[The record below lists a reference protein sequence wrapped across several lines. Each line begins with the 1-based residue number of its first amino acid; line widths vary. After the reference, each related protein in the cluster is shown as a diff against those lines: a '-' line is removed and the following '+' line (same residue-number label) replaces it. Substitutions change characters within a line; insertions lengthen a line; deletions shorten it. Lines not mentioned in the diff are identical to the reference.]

1 MNVVIAGAGKV
12 GFLLAQELMQDN
24 EVTIIDSNER
34 AILNINNTLDVLS
47 IHGDVEDPSAY
58 KDIKD
63 DIDLFISVTDSDEV
77 NLLSSLIIDNIVN
90 VKEKIIRLKNDFFV
104 NEKIKQKL
112 GISQVITP
120 AQEVAKVF
128 NYLIEFPHV
137 NNIKMFDYTTH
148 ALLLSIRAC
157 STLEPIMISNLVA
170 ESGNKLIVAGI
181 ERNNNFFIPK
191 DIDSIAPNDLIYFF
205 AFPEV
210 INNIRIDICDEWK
223 KQQTQTCIIYGA
235 NLLGIEIAKVLYE
248 KGLKIKIVDKDFTAC
263 RIANQILQDKVE
275 VLKNH
280 YNLDLVLDK
289 YGENT
294 DIFIAAT
301 GNDEFNIT
309 KCLEAKQKN
318 IKKVVGIHNNKQY
331 ASIMRGLGLEV
342 IRGEKM
348 NAYFSIL
355 EKITSSKIVLQ
366 KAFCGGKGRVCLRRV
381 YPGSKL
387 IGNTI
392 GIPEKLSDN
401 ASFYIQRNDQFFH
414 YKELEQIEQND
425 IIIAIAKEENIKETA
440 SWLKEGIDKY

>member
-12 GFLLAQELMQDN
+12 GYFLAKELMQDN

-34 AILNINNTLDVLS
+34 AILNINNMLDVLS
-47 IHGDVEDPSAY
+47 IHGDVEDPNTY

-63 DIDLFISVTDSDEV
+63 DIDLFIAVTDSDEV

-104 NEKIKQKL
+104 NDRIMKKL
-112 GISQVITP
+112 GISDVITP

-128 NYLIEFPHV
+128 NYLVDFPHV

-157 STLEPIMISNLVA
+157 STLDPVMISNLIS
-170 ESGNKLIVAGI
+170 ESNNKLIVAGI
-181 ERNNNFFIPK
+181 ERNDKFFIPK
-191 DIDSIAPNDLIYFF
+191 EIDLIAPNDLIYFF

-210 INNIRIDICDEWK
+210 INDIRIDICDTWK
-223 KQQTQTCIIYGA
+223 KQPTQTSIIYGA
-235 NLLGIEIAKVLYE
+235 NNLGIEIAKVLYE
-248 KGLKIKIVDKDFTAC
+248 KGLKIKMVDKDFEAC
-263 RIANQILQDKVE
+263 KIANQILQDKVE

-294 DIFIAAT
+294 DVFIAAT
-301 GNDEFNIT
+301 RNDEFNIT

-331 ASIMRGLGLEV
+331 ASIMRSLGLEV

-355 EKITSSKIVLQ
+355 EKITSSKIILQ
-366 KAFCGGKGRVCLRRV
+366 KAFCGGKGSVCIRRI
-381 YPGSKL
+381 YPGAKI
-387 IGNTI
+387 IGSSIN
-392 GIPEKLSDN
+392 IPEKIYSI
-401 ASFYIQRNDQFFH
+401 ATFYIQRDDKFVP
-414 YKELEQIEQND
+414 YKDIEQIEAND
-425 IIIAIAKEENIKETA
+425 IIIAIAQEGNIKETA
-440 SWLKEGIDKY
+440 LWLKEGIDK